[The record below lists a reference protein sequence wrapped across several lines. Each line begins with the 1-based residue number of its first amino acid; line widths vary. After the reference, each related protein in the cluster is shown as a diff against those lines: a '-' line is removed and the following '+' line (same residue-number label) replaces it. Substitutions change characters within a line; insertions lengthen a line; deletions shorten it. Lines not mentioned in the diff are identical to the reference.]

1 MSDRTYV
8 FDNDG
13 GSCGGGNGIWAVL
26 PALLQ
31 RNGVDPNL
39 VALCQ
44 NRGGGGG
51 WGDGGLFGILLL
63 FILFGAFRNGNGL
76 FGAGNNGG
84 GFMQTPQGGVVPM
97 LNNDANTAVIMQS
110 VQRNGYDIS
119 TLSQALHTTNAN
131 VLAAINALS
140 TQMCNLGTQMGQDT
154 NQIVTAVMQGDNSII
169 SQICSCCCDVKQL
182 IADFKGD
189 LALQMCQQTNTLQ
202 NSINS
207 VTVGQERGFSS
218 LGYATREQTCE
229 LKNSI
234 NDLKSFIG
242 EKFSQSE
249 FREMQRENQ
258 ALRDERTQ
266 YQMSAMFQ
274 EQSRNLINTIRPCPS
289 PAYITCNPWGC
300 NGQFVGNG
308 YPYGG
313 NGCCNNNN
321 NGCCGNGC
329 GCN

>member
-31 RNGVDPNL
+31 RQGVDPNL
-39 VALCQ
+39 IALCQ
-44 NRGGGGG
+44 NRGGNGNG
-51 WGDGGLFGILLL
+51 WGGDLFGILLL
-63 FILFGAFRNGNGL
+63 FILFGAFRNGNGF
-76 FGAGNNGG
+76 FGGNNGG
-84 GFMQTPQGGVVPM
+84 GFMPTPQGGVVPM
-97 LNNDANTAVIMQS
+97 LNNDANTAVILQS

-119 TLSQALHTTNAN
+119 TLATALNTSTAN
-131 VLAAINALS
+131 VQAAINALG
-140 TQMCNLGTQMGQDT
+140 TQICNLGNQMGQNT
-154 NQIVTAVMQGDNSII
+154 NQIVTAVMQGNNSII
-169 SQICSCCCDVKQL
+169 SQLCSCCCDLKQL

-189 LALQMCQQTNTLQ
+189 LALQMCQQTNTIQ
-202 NSINS
+202 NGINGLA
-207 VTVGQERGFSS
+207 VGQERGFSS
-218 LGYATREQTCE
+218 IGYATREQTCE
-229 LKNSI
+229 LKNTI
-234 NDLKSFIG
+234 NDLKAFVG

-258 ALRDERTQ
+258 TLRDERTQ
-266 YQMSAMFQ
+266 YQMSALLQ
-274 EQSRNLINTIRPCPS
+274 QQSRNLIDTIRPCPS

-308 YPYGG
+308 YPFGG
-313 NGCCNNNN
+313 NGCCGNN
-321 NGCCGNGC
+321 NGCGNGC